1 MDWLANF
8 IANLPL
14 DEISDRLSE
23 LTRWWSNLV
32 DGVPPDL
39 LPLYAYVCF
48 SVIVLLLWLFI
59 VRVLPKPFGGMSW
72 LAVFAVLLTPT
83 MALGDTGDI
92 APANIAVVYGILMK
106 DMGLALPNPLPILV
120 VFAVG
125 LFLGFIWQLIKGLID
140 KAVEKSR
147 QQALLDEQ
155 AEREYAEEQLALASA
170 NYASVVDTNVGNEPD
185 ATLIK
190 PKITLTSINYLK
202 IKHYDR

>member
-8 IANLPL
+8 IVNLPL

-39 LPLYAYVCF
+39 LPLYAYVGF

-83 MALGDTGDI
+83 TALGDTGDI
-92 APANIAVVYGILMK
+92 APASIAVVYGILMK
-106 DMGLALPNPLPILV
+106 DMGLALSNLLPILV

-125 LFLGFIWQLIKGLID
+125 LFLGFIWQVIKGLVD

-155 AEREYAEEQLALASA
+155 AEREYEEEQLALASA
-170 NYASVVDTNVGNEPD
+170 NYASVVDSNVGNKPD

-190 PKITLTSINYLK
+190 TKK
-202 IKHYDR
+202 

>member
-39 LPLYAYVCF
+39 LPLYAYVGF

-83 MALGDTGDI
+83 TALGDTGDI
-92 APANIAVVYGILMK
+92 APASIAVVYGILMK
-106 DMGLALPNPLPILV
+106 DMGLVLSNLLPILV

-125 LFLGFIWQLIKGLID
+125 LFLGFIWQVIKGLMD

-170 NYASVVDTNVGNEPD
+170 NYASVVDSNVGNKPD

-190 PKITLTSINYLK
+190 T
-202 IKHYDR
+202 